1 MIRFEGVSKIYS
13 TDVVLKNINWEIK
26 KGEKVGLVGS
36 NGAGKSTQFKILI
49 GEEEQTSGTIIKEGN
64 PKIAH
69 LKQEFDCNLN
79 FSVRQ
84 ELESS
89 FKDIQIVAIKLL
101 EIENKMKS
109 LDIKKN
115 SDELEI
121 FVNQLAKYQA
131 KFEALGGYKMQSDVE
146 KILPKL
152 GFSIE
157 DADKLVGN
165 FSGGWQMK
173 VALGKIILQKPDLL
187 LLDEPTNHLDL
198 ETIFWLEEYLS
209 SLKIAV
215 IIISHDRYFLDKLC
229 KKIIFVDRG
238 TSETYNGNYSFF
250 VEQKSLN
257 EESQNK
263 AYQLQQKE
271 IELQKR
277 YIDRFRAS
285 ATRSSQAKSREKQLK
300 KISKIEAPI
309 AKSKSPVFNFPECP
323 RSGKLVLNIK
333 NLSHSFEDK
342 ILFLDINLK
351 ISSGEKIAILGP
363 NGCGKSTLLKII
375 MKKISPEIGEINL
388 GKHNIITSYYEQNQ
402 AEALSLD
409 ERVIDL
415 ICNKSPEWSQKKV
428 RTFLGGF
435 GFQNETVFKYIKQL
449 SGGEK
454 ARLALALMIINPSN
468 FLLLDEP
475 TNHLDLQSKENLEL
489 AIKNYKGSLLIIS
502 HDRYFISKVANRI
515 IEIKDSKLFSY
526 DGNYEYFLEK
536 TQSQKNL
543 ITFNK
548 IYNWLSKITHL
559 SLHSLPSLINLKNTK
574 IGFNNLNEKLR
585 FPRKTF
591 SNF

>member
-13 TDVVLKNINWEIK
+13 TDVVLKNISWEIK

-536 TQSQKNL
+536 TQSQK
-543 ITFNK
+543 F
-548 IYNWLSKITHL
+548 
-559 SLHSLPSLINLKNTK
+559 
-574 IGFNNLNEKLR
+574 
-585 FPRKTF
+585 
-591 SNF
+591 

>member
-13 TDVVLKNINWEIK
+13 TDVVLKNISWEIK

-388 GKHNIITSYYEQNQ
+388 GKHNIMTSYYEQNQ

-515 IEIKDSKLFSY
+515 VEIKDSKLFSY

-536 TQSQKNL
+536 TQSHK
-543 ITFNK
+543 K
-548 IYNWLSKITHL
+548 I
-559 SLHSLPSLINLKNTK
+559 
-574 IGFNNLNEKLR
+574 
-585 FPRKTF
+585 
-591 SNF
+591 

>member
-13 TDVVLKNINWEIK
+13 TDVVLKNISWEIK

-435 GFQNETVFKYIKQL
+435 GFQNETVFKYVKQL

-454 ARLALALMIINPSN
+454 ARLALALMIMNPSN

-536 TQSQKNL
+536 TQSQK
-543 ITFNK
+543 I
-548 IYNWLSKITHL
+548 
-559 SLHSLPSLINLKNTK
+559 
-574 IGFNNLNEKLR
+574 
-585 FPRKTF
+585 
-591 SNF
+591 

>member
-1 MIRFEGVSKIYS
+1 MIRFECISKIYS
-13 TDVVLKNINWEIK
+13 TDVVLKNINWEIR

-89 FKDIQIVAIKLL
+89 FKDIQIIAIKLL
-101 EIENKMKS
+101 EIENEMKS
-109 LDIKKN
+109 LDIKKHSN
-115 SDELEI
+115 ELEI
-121 FVNQLAKYQA
+121 LVNKLAKYQA
-131 KFEALGGYKMQSDVE
+131 KFEALGGYKIQSDIE

-198 ETIFWLEEYLS
+198 NTIFWLEEYLS

-238 TSETYNGNYSFF
+238 ICETYNGNYSFF

-271 IELQKR
+271 IEIQKR

-300 KISKIEAPI
+300 KILKIQAPRTI
-309 AKSKSPVFNFPECP
+309 SKSPVFNFPECP

-333 NLSHSFEDK
+333 NLSHSFENK
-342 ILFLDINLK
+342 ILFLDANLK
-351 ISSGEKIAILGP
+351 ISAGEKIAILGP

-375 MKKISPEIGEINL
+375 MKKISPEVGEINL

-402 AEALSLD
+402 AEALSL
-409 ERVIDL
+409 EVRVIDL
-415 ICNKSPEWSQKKV
+415 ICDKYPEWSEKKV

-435 GFQNETVFKYIKQL
+435 GFQNESVFKYIKQL

-515 IEIKDSKLFSY
+515 VEIKDSKLFSY

-536 TQSQKNL
+536 
-543 ITFNK
+543 
-548 IYNWLSKITHL
+548 
-559 SLHSLPSLINLKNTK
+559 NLKA
-574 IGFNNLNEKLR
+574 
-585 FPRKTF
+585 
-591 SNF
+591 

>member
-26 KGEKVGLVGS
+26 KGEKIGLVGS

-49 GEEEQTSGTIIKEGN
+49 GEEEQTSGIIIKEGN

-89 FKDIQIVAIKLL
+89 FKDIQIIAIKLL

-109 LDIKKN
+109 LDIKQY

-121 FVNQLAKYQA
+121 FVNQHAKYQA

-152 GFSIE
+152 GFSIG
-157 DADKLVGN
+157 DAEKLVGN

-198 ETIFWLEEYLS
+198 DTIFWLEEYLS

-229 KKIIFVDRG
+229 KKIIFVDKG
-238 TSETYNGNYSFF
+238 ISEIYNGNYSFF

-342 ILFLDINLK
+342 ILFLDVNLK

-402 AEALSLD
+402 AEALSLE

-415 ICNKSPEWSQKKV
+415 ICDKSPEWSQKKV

-536 TQSQKNL
+536 TQSHK
-543 ITFNK
+543 K
-548 IYNWLSKITHL
+548 I
-559 SLHSLPSLINLKNTK
+559 
-574 IGFNNLNEKLR
+574 
-585 FPRKTF
+585 
-591 SNF
+591 

>member
-13 TDVVLKNINWEIK
+13 TDVVLKNISWEIK

-198 ETIFWLEEYLS
+198 DTIFWLEEYLS

-402 AEALSLD
+402 AEALSLE

-536 TQSQKNL
+536 TQSQK
-543 ITFNK
+543 I
-548 IYNWLSKITHL
+548 
-559 SLHSLPSLINLKNTK
+559 
-574 IGFNNLNEKLR
+574 
-585 FPRKTF
+585 
-591 SNF
+591 

>member
-1 MIRFEGVSKIYS
+1 VIRFEGVSKIYS
-13 TDVVLKNINWEIK
+13 TDVVLKNISWEIK

-109 LDIKKN
+109 LNIKKN

-198 ETIFWLEEYLS
+198 ETIFWLEKYLS

-229 KKIIFVDRG
+229 KKIIFIDRG

-257 EESQNK
+257 EESKNK

-351 ISSGEKIAILGP
+351 ITSGEKIAILGP

-375 MKKISPEIGEINL
+375 MKKLSPEIGEINL

-515 IEIKDSKLFSY
+515 IEIKDSKLLSY

-536 TQSQKNL
+536 K
-543 ITFNK
+543 
-548 IYNWLSKITHL
+548 SKL
-559 SLHSLPSLINLKNTK
+559 
-574 IGFNNLNEKLR
+574 
-585 FPRKTF
+585 
-591 SNF
+591 

>member
-1 MIRFEGVSKIYS
+1 VIRFEGISKIYS

-49 GEEEQTSGTIIKEGN
+49 GEEDQTSGTIIKEGN
-64 PKIAH
+64 PRIAH
-69 LKQEFDCNLN
+69 LKQELDCNFN
-79 FSVRQ
+79 CSVRE

-89 FKDIQIVAIKLL
+89 FKDIKIVSNKLL

-109 LDIKKN
+109 LDIKKD

-121 FVNQLAKYQA
+121 LVNKLSKYQE

-152 GFSIE
+152 GFSNE

-198 ETIFWLEEYLS
+198 DTIFWLEEYLS
-209 SLKIAV
+209 SLKIAI

-229 KKIIFVDRG
+229 KKIIFIDRG
-238 TSETYNGNYSFF
+238 ISEIYNGNYSFF
-250 VEQKSLN
+250 IEQKFLN

-271 IELQKR
+271 IEIQKK
-277 YIDRFRAS
+277 YIEKFRAS

-300 KISKIEAPI
+300 KISKIDAPK
-309 AKSKSPVFNFPECP
+309 AKSKSPSFNFPDCP
-323 RSGKLVLNIK
+323 RSGKLVLDIK

-515 IEIKDSKLFSY
+515 VEIKDSKLFSY

-536 TQSQKNL
+536 TQSQK
-543 ITFNK
+543 I
-548 IYNWLSKITHL
+548 
-559 SLHSLPSLINLKNTK
+559 
-574 IGFNNLNEKLR
+574 
-585 FPRKTF
+585 
-591 SNF
+591 

>member
-13 TDVVLKNINWEIK
+13 TDVVLKNISWEIK

-351 ISSGEKIAILGP
+351 VSSGEKIALLGP

-536 TQSQKNL
+536 TQSQK
-543 ITFNK
+543 I
-548 IYNWLSKITHL
+548 
-559 SLHSLPSLINLKNTK
+559 
-574 IGFNNLNEKLR
+574 
-585 FPRKTF
+585 
-591 SNF
+591 

>member
-13 TDVVLKNINWEIK
+13 TDVVLKNISWEIK

-89 FKDIQIVAIKLL
+89 FKDIQIAAIKLL
-101 EIENKMKS
+101 EIEKKMKS

-131 KFEALGGYKMQSDVE
+131 KFDALGGYKMQSDVE

-173 VALGKIILQKPDLL
+173 IALGKIILQKPDLL

-238 TSETYNGNYSFF
+238 KSETYNGNYSFF
-250 VEQKSLN
+250 VAQKSLN

-263 AYQLQQKE
+263 AYQLQKKE

-333 NLSHSFEDK
+333 NVSHSFEDK
-342 ILFLDINLK
+342 ILFLDINLR

-363 NGCGKSTLLKII
+363 NGSGKSTLLKII

-402 AEALSLD
+402 AEALSLN

-526 DGNYEYFLEK
+526 DGDYEYFLEK
-536 TQSQKNL
+536 TQSHK
-543 ITFNK
+543 K
-548 IYNWLSKITHL
+548 I
-559 SLHSLPSLINLKNTK
+559 
-574 IGFNNLNEKLR
+574 
-585 FPRKTF
+585 
-591 SNF
+591 

>member
-1 MIRFEGVSKIYS
+1 MIRFESVSKIYS
-13 TDVVLKNINWEIK
+13 TDVVLKDINWEIK

-49 GEEEQTSGTIIKEGN
+49 GEEDQTSGTIIKEGN

-69 LKQEFDCNLN
+69 LKQELDCKLN
-79 FSVRQ
+79 RTVRE

-89 FKDIQIVAIKLL
+89 FKDIQIVAIKLS

-109 LDIKKN
+109 LDISKH
-115 SDELEI
+115 SAELEKL
-121 FVNQLAKYQA
+121 VNQLARYQA

-152 GFSIE
+152 GFTIE

-198 ETIFWLEEYLS
+198 DTIFWLEEYLS
-209 SLKIAV
+209 SLKIGI

-229 KKIIFVDRG
+229 KKIIFIDRG
-238 TSETYNGNYSFF
+238 ISEIYNGNYSFF

-271 IELQKR
+271 IAIQKR

-300 KISKIEAPI
+300 KISKIEAPTVN
-309 AKSKSPVFNFPECP
+309 SKSPAFNFPDCP
-323 RSGKLVLNIK
+323 RSGKTVLTVK
-333 NLSHSFEDK
+333 NLSHSYEDK
-342 ILFLDINLK
+342 ILFLDVNLK
-351 ISSGEKIAILGP
+351 VSLGDKIAILGP

-375 MKKISPEIGEINL
+375 MKRISPEVGEINF

-402 AEALSLD
+402 AEALSL
-409 ERVIDL
+409 EEKVIDL
-415 ICNKSPEWSQKKV
+415 IFKKAPEWSQKKV

-435 GFQNETVFKYIKQL
+435 GFQNETVFKFVKQL

-454 ARLALALMIINPSN
+454 ARLALALMIMNPSN

-515 IEIKDSKLFSY
+515 VEIKDSKLFSY

-536 TQSQKNL
+536 TQSHK
-543 ITFNK
+543 K
-548 IYNWLSKITHL
+548 I
-559 SLHSLPSLINLKNTK
+559 
-574 IGFNNLNEKLR
+574 
-585 FPRKTF
+585 
-591 SNF
+591 

>member
-1 MIRFEGVSKIYS
+1 MIRFEDVSKIYS
-13 TDVVLKNINWEIK
+13 TDVVLKNISWEIK

-79 FSVRQ
+79 SSVRQ

-109 LDIKKN
+109 LDIKEN

-131 KFEALGGYKMQSDVE
+131 NFEALGGYKMQSDVE

-300 KISKIEAPI
+300 KISKIDAPI

-323 RSGKLVLNIK
+323 RSGKLVLSIK

-363 NGCGKSTLLKII
+363 NGCGKSTLLKMI

-515 IEIKDSKLFSY
+515 IQIKDSKLFSY

-536 TQSQKNL
+536 TQSQK
-543 ITFNK
+543 I
-548 IYNWLSKITHL
+548 
-559 SLHSLPSLINLKNTK
+559 
-574 IGFNNLNEKLR
+574 
-585 FPRKTF
+585 
-591 SNF
+591 

>member
-13 TDVVLKNINWEIK
+13 TDVVLKNISWEIK
-26 KGEKVGLVGS
+26 KGEKVGLVGC

-49 GEEEQTSGTIIKEGN
+49 GEEEQTSGMIIKEGN

-115 SDELEI
+115 TDELEI

-238 TSETYNGNYSFF
+238 TSETFNGNYSFF
-250 VEQKSLN
+250 VEQKSVN

-271 IELQKR
+271 IELQKS

-300 KISKIEAPI
+300 KISIIEAPK

-351 ISSGEKIAILGP
+351 IFSGEKIAILGP

-402 AEALSLD
+402 AEALSL
-409 ERVIDL
+409 ETRVIDL
-415 ICNKSPEWSQKKV
+415 IYDKSPEWSQKKV

-475 TNHLDLQSKENLEL
+475 TNHLDLQSKENLEI

-536 TQSQKNL
+536 TKSQK
-543 ITFNK
+543 I
-548 IYNWLSKITHL
+548 
-559 SLHSLPSLINLKNTK
+559 
-574 IGFNNLNEKLR
+574 
-585 FPRKTF
+585 
-591 SNF
+591 

>member
-1 MIRFEGVSKIYS
+1 MIRFEDVSKIYS
-13 TDVVLKNINWEIK
+13 TDVVLKNISWEIK

-89 FKDIQIVAIKLL
+89 FKDIQIVAVKLL

-152 GFSIE
+152 GFSTE

-300 KISKIEAPI
+300 KISKIQAPI

-375 MKKISPEIGEINL
+375 MKKLSPEIGEINL

-402 AEALSLD
+402 AEALSLE

-536 TQSQKNL
+536 TQSHK
-543 ITFNK
+543 K
-548 IYNWLSKITHL
+548 I
-559 SLHSLPSLINLKNTK
+559 
-574 IGFNNLNEKLR
+574 
-585 FPRKTF
+585 
-591 SNF
+591 

>member
-13 TDVVLKNINWEIK
+13 TDVVLKNITWEIK

-64 PKIAH
+64 PTIAH

-101 EIENKMKS
+101 EIENKMKL

-152 GFSIE
+152 GFSTE

-257 EESQNK
+257 QESQNK

-271 IELQKR
+271 IELQQR

-363 NGCGKSTLLKII
+363 NGCGKSTLLKMI

-402 AEALSLD
+402 AEALSL
-409 ERVIDL
+409 EKRVIDL
-415 ICNKSPEWSQKKV
+415 IFNKSPEWSQKKV

-435 GFQNETVFKYIKQL
+435 GFQNETVFKYIRQL

-454 ARLALALMIINPSN
+454 AKLALALMIINPSN

-536 TQSQKNL
+536 TQSQK
-543 ITFNK
+543 I
-548 IYNWLSKITHL
+548 
-559 SLHSLPSLINLKNTK
+559 
-574 IGFNNLNEKLR
+574 
-585 FPRKTF
+585 
-591 SNF
+591 

>member
-1 MIRFEGVSKIYS
+1 MIRFESVSKIYS
-13 TDVVLKNINWEIK
+13 TDVVLKNISWEIK

-69 LKQEFDCNLN
+69 LQQEFDCNLN

-121 FVNQLAKYQA
+121 FVNKLAKYQA

-152 GFSIE
+152 GFSLE

-263 AYQLQQKE
+263 AYQIQQKE

-300 KISKIEAPI
+300 KISKIEAPT

-402 AEALSLD
+402 AEALSLE

-536 TQSQKNL
+536 TQSQK
-543 ITFNK
+543 I
-548 IYNWLSKITHL
+548 
-559 SLHSLPSLINLKNTK
+559 
-574 IGFNNLNEKLR
+574 
-585 FPRKTF
+585 
-591 SNF
+591 

>member
-342 ILFLDINLK
+342 ILFLDVNLK

-515 IEIKDSKLFSY
+515 VEIKDSKLFSY

-536 TQSQKNL
+536 TQSQK
-543 ITFNK
+543 I
-548 IYNWLSKITHL
+548 
-559 SLHSLPSLINLKNTK
+559 
-574 IGFNNLNEKLR
+574 
-585 FPRKTF
+585 
-591 SNF
+591 

>member
-13 TDVVLKNINWEIK
+13 TDVVLKNISWEIK

-152 GFSIE
+152 GFSTE

-198 ETIFWLEEYLS
+198 ETIFWLEEYLL

-238 TSETYNGNYSFF
+238 TCETYNGNYSFF

-271 IELQKR
+271 IELHKR

-536 TQSQKNL
+536 TQSHK
-543 ITFNK
+543 K
-548 IYNWLSKITHL
+548 I
-559 SLHSLPSLINLKNTK
+559 
-574 IGFNNLNEKLR
+574 
-585 FPRKTF
+585 
-591 SNF
+591 

>member
-238 TSETYNGNYSFF
+238 TSEIYNGNYSFF

-415 ICNKSPEWSQKKV
+415 IFNKSPEWSQKKV

-536 TQSQKNL
+536 TQSHK
-543 ITFNK
+543 K
-548 IYNWLSKITHL
+548 I
-559 SLHSLPSLINLKNTK
+559 
-574 IGFNNLNEKLR
+574 
-585 FPRKTF
+585 
-591 SNF
+591 

>member
-1 MIRFEGVSKIYS
+1 VIRFDNVSKIYS

-26 KGEKVGLVGS
+26 KGEKIGLVGS

-49 GEEEQTSGTIIKEGN
+49 GEEDQTSGTIIKEGN

-69 LKQEFDCNLN
+69 LKQELDCNLN
-79 FSVRQ
+79 YSVRE

-89 FKDIQIVAIKLL
+89 FKDIKIVALKLL
-101 EIENKMKS
+101 EIEKKLKS
-109 LDIKKN
+109 LDIKKHN
-115 SDELEI
+115 EELEI
-121 FVNQLAKYQA
+121 SVNQLAKYQA

-173 VALGKIILQKPDLL
+173 VALGKIILQNPDLL

-198 ETIFWLEEYLS
+198 DTIFWLEEYLD
-209 SLKIAV
+209 SLKIA
-215 IIISHDRYFLDKLC
+215 IIVISHDRYFLDKLC
-229 KKIIFVDRG
+229 KKIIFTDRG
-238 TSETYNGNYSFF
+238 TCETYNGNYSFF

-300 KISKIEAPI
+300 KISKIEAPKT
-309 AKSKSPVFNFPECP
+309 KSKSPAFNFPECP

-333 NLSHSFEDK
+333 NLSHSYEDK
-342 ILFLDINLK
+342 ILFLDVNLK
-351 ISSGEKIAILGP
+351 IFSGEKIAILGP

-402 AEALSLD
+402 AEALSLE

-415 ICNKSPEWSQKKV
+415 ICDKSPEWSQKKV

-515 IEIKDSKLFSY
+515 VEIKDSKLFSY

-536 TQSQKNL
+536 TQSQK
-543 ITFNK
+543 I
-548 IYNWLSKITHL
+548 
-559 SLHSLPSLINLKNTK
+559 
-574 IGFNNLNEKLR
+574 
-585 FPRKTF
+585 
-591 SNF
+591 

>member
-1 MIRFEGVSKIYS
+1 VIRFEGVSKIYS
-13 TDVVLKNINWEIK
+13 TDIVLKNINWEIK

-49 GEEEQTSGTIIKEGN
+49 GEEDQTSGTIIKEGN

-69 LKQEFDCNLN
+69 LKQELDCNLN

-101 EIENKMKS
+101 EIENKMKL

-115 SDELEI
+115 SDELEKL
-121 FVNQLAKYQA
+121 VNQLAKYQA

-229 KKIIFVDRG
+229 KKIIFIDRG
-238 TSETYNGNYSFF
+238 ISEIYNGNYSFF

-271 IELQKR
+271 IAIQKK

-402 AEALSLD
+402 AEALSLE

-415 ICNKSPEWSQKKV
+415 ICDKSPEWSQKKV

-515 IEIKDSKLFSY
+515 VEIKDSKLFSY

-536 TQSQKNL
+536 TQSHK
-543 ITFNK
+543 K
-548 IYNWLSKITHL
+548 I
-559 SLHSLPSLINLKNTK
+559 
-574 IGFNNLNEKLR
+574 
-585 FPRKTF
+585 
-591 SNF
+591 

>member
-26 KGEKVGLVGS
+26 KGEKIGLVGP

-49 GEEEQTSGTIIKEGN
+49 GEEDQTSGMIIKEGN

-69 LKQEFDCNLN
+69 LKQELDCDLN
-79 FSVRQ
+79 SSVRE

-89 FKDIQIVAIKLL
+89 FKDIQVFKIKLL

-109 LDIKKN
+109 LDFKKHPE
-115 SDELEI
+115 ELEI
-121 FVNQLAKYQA
+121 LVSQLAKYQA
-131 KFEALGGYKMQSDVE
+131 KFEASGGYKMQSDVE

-152 GFSIE
+152 GFSVE

-198 ETIFWLEEYLS
+198 DTIFWLEEYLS
-209 SLKIAV
+209 SLRIAI

-229 KKIIFVDRG
+229 KKIIFIDRG
-238 TSETYNGNYSFF
+238 ISEIYNGNYSFF
-250 VEQKSLN
+250 MEQKSLN

-271 IELQKR
+271 IEIQKKF
-277 YIDRFRAS
+277 IDRFRAS
-285 ATRSSQAKSREKQLK
+285 ATRSSQAKSREKQLE
-300 KISKIEAPI
+300 KISKIEVSRAN
-309 AKSKSPVFNFPECP
+309 SKSPFFNFPDCP

-342 ILFLDINLK
+342 ILFLDVNLK

-402 AEALSLD
+402 AEALSLE

-415 ICNKSPEWSQKKV
+415 ICNKSPEWSQKKI

-435 GFQNETVFKYIKQL
+435 GFHNETVFKFVKQL

-454 ARLALALMIINPSN
+454 ARLALALMIIHPSN

-502 HDRYFISKVANRI
+502 HDRYFISKVSNRI

-536 TQSQKNL
+536 NKNMKKNL
-543 ITFNK
+543 
-548 IYNWLSKITHL
+548 
-559 SLHSLPSLINLKNTK
+559 
-574 IGFNNLNEKLR
+574 
-585 FPRKTF
+585 
-591 SNF
+591 

>member
-13 TDVVLKNINWEIK
+13 TDVVLKNISWEIK

-49 GEEEQTSGTIIKEGN
+49 GDEEKTSGTIIKEGN

-89 FKDIQIVAIKLL
+89 FKDIQNVALKLL

-109 LDIKKN
+109 LDLKKN

-152 GFSIE
+152 GFSME

-215 IIISHDRYFLDKLC
+215 MIISHDRYFLDKLC
-229 KKIIFVDRG
+229 KKIIFVERG
-238 TSETYNGNYSFF
+238 ISETYNGNYSFF
-250 VEQKSLN
+250 VEQKSLS
-257 EESQNK
+257 EQSQNK

-300 KISKIEAPI
+300 KISIIEAPI
-309 AKSKSPVFNFPECP
+309 AKSKSPIFNFPDCP
-323 RSGKLVLNIK
+323 RSGKIVLNIK

-435 GFQNETVFKYIKQL
+435 GFQNDTVFKYIKQL

-475 TNHLDLQSKENLEL
+475 TNHLDLQSKENLEF
-489 AIKNYKGSLLIIS
+489 AIKNYQGSLLIIS
-502 HDRYFISKVANRI
+502 HDRYFISQVANRI

-536 TQSQKNL
+536 TQSQKK
-543 ITFNK
+543 FD
-548 IYNWLSKITHL
+548 
-559 SLHSLPSLINLKNTK
+559 
-574 IGFNNLNEKLR
+574 
-585 FPRKTF
+585 
-591 SNF
+591 

>member
-13 TDVVLKNINWEIK
+13 TDVVLKNISWEIK

-229 KKIIFVDRG
+229 KKIIFIDRG

-536 TQSQKNL
+536 TQSQK
-543 ITFNK
+543 F
-548 IYNWLSKITHL
+548 
-559 SLHSLPSLINLKNTK
+559 
-574 IGFNNLNEKLR
+574 
-585 FPRKTF
+585 
-591 SNF
+591 

>member
-342 ILFLDINLK
+342 ILFLDVNLK

-402 AEALSLD
+402 AEALSLE

-415 ICNKSPEWSQKKV
+415 IYDNSPEWSQKKV

-536 TQSQKNL
+536 TQSQK
-543 ITFNK
+543 K
-548 IYNWLSKITHL
+548 I
-559 SLHSLPSLINLKNTK
+559 
-574 IGFNNLNEKLR
+574 
-585 FPRKTF
+585 
-591 SNF
+591 

>member
-1 MIRFEGVSKIYS
+1 MIRFENVSKIYS
-13 TDVVLKNINWEIK
+13 TDVVLKNISWEIK

-89 FKDIQIVAIKLL
+89 FKDIQIVAVKLL

-215 IIISHDRYFLDKLC
+215 IIISHDRYFLDKIC
-229 KKIIFVDRG
+229 KKIIFIDRG

-300 KISKIEAPI
+300 KISKIDAPM

-402 AEALSLD
+402 AEALSLE

-536 TQSQKNL
+536 TQSHK
-543 ITFNK
+543 K
-548 IYNWLSKITHL
+548 I
-559 SLHSLPSLINLKNTK
+559 
-574 IGFNNLNEKLR
+574 
-585 FPRKTF
+585 
-591 SNF
+591 